1 MFIKDI
7 PAIILFLILFYGGVA
22 MVSLIACI
30 LLCFRKGNAFNAD
43 ITPPVR
49 LRRWAVAFFA
59 LSFFGYLWWILFY
72 IYSGDVQSMSYI
84 MLYLYDCLTMLIIIP
99 CMLLAM
105 LQDRKRRV
113 LPIILATIPIAVL
126 GTLNTVYPGGL
137 FQIIEYVYFSLL
149 YIIFIIYMVFAVRQY
164 GRWLRDNYADLENKE
179 IWLSHVLIIVIMLL
193 IIIYGLDDDN
203 KIVISYIVQVIQLVL
218 YGFLLWRIETLPQL
232 ENLTVERPEE
242 QPGHPI
248 QQPMVIPFN
257 IEQLLEEQ
265 CVNTQLYL
273 QHDLTLHHLALTI
286 GTNQMYLSQ
295 YFSRKGI
302 NYNAYI
308 NNLRINHFVEL
319 YREAADA
326 EKPITA
332 QQLAHDSGYRSYSTF
347 SLAFKQRMGQS
358 VTSWMRKTEQ

>member
-1 MFIKDI
+1 
-7 PAIILFLILFYGGVA
+7 
-22 MVSLIACI
+22 
-30 LLCFRKGNAFNAD
+30 
-43 ITPPVR
+43 
-49 LRRWAVAFFA
+49 
-59 LSFFGYLWWILFY
+59 
-72 IYSGDVQSMSYI
+72 
-84 MLYLYDCLTMLIIIP
+84 
-99 CMLLAM
+99 M
-105 LQDRKRRV
+105 LQDRKRRI

-273 QHDLTLHHLALTI
+273 QHDLTLSQLAQTI
-286 GTNQMYLSQ
+286 GTNRSYLSQ
-295 YFSRKGI
+295 YFAQQGLT
-302 NYNAYI
+302 YNSYI
-308 NNLRINHFVEL
+308 NGLRVNHFIGL
-319 YREAADA
+319 YHQAVADQRII
-326 EKPITA
+326 KA
-332 QQLAHDSGYRSYSTF
+332 QQLASESGFHSYSTF
-347 SLAFKQRMGQS
+347 SAAFKQKTGKT
-358 VTSWMRKTEQ
+358 VTEWMRS